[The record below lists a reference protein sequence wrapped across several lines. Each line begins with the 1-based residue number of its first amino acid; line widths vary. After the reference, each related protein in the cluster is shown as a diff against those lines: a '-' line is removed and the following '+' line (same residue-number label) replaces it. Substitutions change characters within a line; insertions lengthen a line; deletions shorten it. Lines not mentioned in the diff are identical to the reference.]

1 VVSNLLT
8 EYSRAIDFDALVT
21 RSMSDVDGPRV
32 AQWFYEA
39 LFKKET
45 IELDDIPFALDDAVQ
60 RLRGEG
66 ASPQRWA
73 TFVHMGA

>member
-1 VVSNLLT
+1 MH
-8 EYSRAIDFDALVT
+8 DH
-21 RSMSDVDGPRV
+21 DGPRL

-39 LFKKET
+39 LLEKET
-45 IELDDIPFALDDAVQ
+45 IELDDIPYVLDVAVG
-60 RLRGEG
+60 RLRDEG